1 MKVVIVE
8 DEIIAAQTLQR
19 LIMEIRSD
27 FQNFTNGGG
36 LYRMV
41 QFQFCARPGVY
52 GYSSG
57 GRFFFFHL

>member
-27 FQNFTNGGG
+27 FQIETI
-36 LYRMV
+36 LQTV
-41 QFQFCARPGVY
+41 EDCIE
-52 GYSSG
+52 
-57 GRFFFFHL
+57 